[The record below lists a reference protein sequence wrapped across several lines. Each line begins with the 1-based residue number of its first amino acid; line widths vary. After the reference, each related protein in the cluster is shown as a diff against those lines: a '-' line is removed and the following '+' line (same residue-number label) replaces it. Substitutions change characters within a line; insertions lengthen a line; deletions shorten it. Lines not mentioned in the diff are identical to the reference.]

1 MLSMMTKINQTNIW
15 KLVRVLTKNTTISS
29 LISSR
34 SYLVLKG
41 FTHGK
46 CRRFLERGKI
56 EREIL
61 DFVVEGDT
69 TWTNLESRA

>member
-1 MLSMMTKINQTNIW
+1 M
-15 KLVRVLTKNTTISS
+15 LTKNTTISS

-46 CRRFLERGKI
+46 YRRFLERGKR

-61 DFVVEGDT
+61 DFVVEGEEMLFSFDGFST
-69 TWTNLESRA
+69 YANLDYDFFFF